1 MHNSPSCV
9 ILREIH
15 SGLKKMESQFF
26 PEFRTFQP
34 GLSQNLEC
42 SFRSLVGLLEVFDAL
57 WSAQCDV
64 VKECLVKYYELQ
76 YS

>member
-1 MHNSPSCV
+1 MR
-9 ILREIH
+9 IL
-15 SGLKKMESQFF
+15 
-26 PEFRTFQP
+26 
-34 GLSQNLEC
+34 LEVL
-42 SFRSLVGLLEVFDAL
+42 RILLEVFDAL